1 MKFITNSFSPLMLES
16 ASVNLKIHE
25 LELEEFEAISKGG
38 ESYIQHL
45 DVAQILGLPV
55 NTRPLK
61 VRAGD
66 VILEALLQRNGTMRF
81 YCIQILECNAPLLRS
96 YETEQEEMA

>member
-1 MKFITNSFSPLMLES
+1 MKFITNSFSPLMLEK

-25 LELEEFEAISKGG
+25 LELEEFEALKNGA

-45 DVAQILGLPV
+45 DVAEILGLPV
-55 NTRPLK
+55 NTRPLR

-81 YCIQILECNAPLLRS
+81 YCIQILESEAPLLRS
-96 YETEQEEMA
+96 YETIEEEA

>member
-16 ASVNLKIHE
+16 ASVNLQIHE
-25 LELEEFEAISKGG
+25 ITIEEFEVLKNGA

-45 DVAQILGLPV
+45 DIAEILGLPV

-81 YCIQILECNAPLLRS
+81 YCIPILECDAPLLRS

>member
-16 ASVNLKIHE
+16 ASVDLKIHE
-25 LELEEFEAISKGG
+25 LELEEFEALKIGA

-45 DVAQILGLPV
+45 DVAEILGLPV

-66 VILEALLQRNGTMRF
+66 IILEALLQRNGTMRF
-81 YCIQILECNAPLLRS
+81 YCIQILESETPLLRS
-96 YETEQEEMA
+96 YETIEEEA

>member
-16 ASVNLKIHE
+16 ASVDLKIHE
-25 LELEEFEAISKGG
+25 LTIDEFEALQSGA

-45 DVAQILGLPV
+45 DVAEILRLPV

-81 YCIQILECNAPLLRS
+81 YCIQILESEAPLLRS
-96 YETEQEEMA
+96 YETTEEMA